1 MKTNVYRCTT
11 AWLIAMA
18 LTGCGMMPAQ
28 QADHSA
34 AAASA
39 GPSLVEGWAQITD
52 KDQEWVRRGV
62 LPKEIIQYDL
72 QIGQMLPEAQEIMA
86 SHDRAKARVWS
97 EKMHG
102 LIAARNKPI
111 AAAQAKWAA
120 MSSVEADDADTH
132 HPDPCLSPMGKNICN
147 TGTPAGSS
155 VNYSAGPGGI
165 SASMG
170 GLIIGPGGIGI
181 GLGQ

>member
-1 MKTNVYRCTT
+1 M
-11 AWLIAMA
+11 L
-18 LTGCGMMPAQ
+18 PAEH
-28 QADHSA
+28 ANHSA
-34 AAASA
+34 ATASA
-39 GPSLVEGWAQITD
+39 EPSLIEGWAQITE

-72 QIGQMLPEAQEIMA
+72 QIGQMLPEAREIMA
-86 SHDRAKARVWS
+86 SHDKATARAWS

-102 LIAARNKPI
+102 LIEARNRPI

-120 MSSVEADDADTH
+120 MSSVEAGDANTH
-132 HPDPCLSPMGKNICN
+132 RPDPCLSPMGKNICN
-147 TGTPAGSS
+147 TGTSAGSS

-165 SASMG
+165 GASMG

-181 GLGQ
+181 GQ